1 MSFTLDSITYPN
13 IGSNIEQK
21 TNVPENII
29 GNNGFMGNIP
39 FYFIIIIVIIIV
51 YVVLFSSLGS
61 TSGYTSGST
70 TTTTTTSDTFS
81 TSPLGLFLIGLFIFL
96 ILLNGI
102 EYIFNI
108 NVTAKIK
115 NLFSSTPVLDIKV
128 KETGKGKGKDS
139 GSGLLRKKEVFHISD
154 NKYNYEDAKAICSAY
169 DGRIATYNELN
180 AAYNEGA
187 DWCGYG
193 WSDDQMALFP
203 TQQEKWDK
211 LQKIDGHHHDCGRPG
226 INGGF
231 IDNPKVQFGVN
242 CYGYKPKIKS
252 EEAQNMSYQQLY
264 PKTEKELMFEQ
275 KIDYWKNK
283 LPDIMV
289 SPFNS
294 DNWSII

>member
-1 MSFTLDSITYPN
+1 MSFTLDSFTYPN
-13 IGSNIEQK
+13 IDIGQNREQK
-21 TNVPENII
+21 TNVPENIT
-29 GNNGFMGNIP
+29 GNSAFVGNIP
-39 FYFIIIIVIIIV
+39 LYFIIIIAIIV
-51 YVVLFSSLGS
+51 VYFVLFSSLD
-61 TSGYTSGST
+61 ST
-70 TTTTTTSDTFS
+70 TRTTTTTSDSTS
-81 TSPLGLFLIGLFIFL
+81 TSPLGLFLIGIFIFL
-96 ILLNGI
+96 ILLNGL

-108 NVTAKIK
+108 NVTAKLK
-115 NLFSSTPVLDIKV
+115 HLFSSTPVLDIKV
-128 KETGKGKGKDS
+128 KETSSGSGSGKGKGKDI
-139 GSGLLRKKEVFHISD
+139 LRKKEVFHISD

-169 DGRIATYNELN
+169 DGRIANYNELN

-193 WSDDQMALFP
+193 WSDNQMALFP

-231 IDNPKVQFGVN
+231 IDNPNIKFGVN

-252 EEAQNMSYQQLY
+252 EEAKNMSYQQLY
-264 PKTEKELMFEQ
+264 PKTEKELMFEER
-275 KIDYWKNK
+275 IEYWKHK

-294 DNWSII
+294 DNWSIV